1 MILRKLAPIIA
12 IFALGAGV
20 ITGSI
25 LGTQLRTKNEL
36 LKHEQEVVKDKGYE
50 ILKHETNYDDL
61 HKRYDHVKANYD
73 NLGQQWEMIK
83 DQRDNLREE
92 NKRLRN
98 QLISRGK
105 KRSLSTRR
113 RAYGR
118 APAGISRRRSLA
130 EIAQDETGGC
140 ANPYTCK
147 NPYSSASGKWQ
158 FTNQTWTSVTGLPGP
173 ASAYPPA
180 VQDAAA
186 QKLYA
191 IAGDQP

>member
-73 NLGQQWEMIK
+73 NLGK
-83 DQRDNLREE
+83 NYLNYREE
-92 NKRLRN
+92 KERLENENQRLRN

-118 APAGISRRRSLA
+118 APAGISREA
-130 EIAQDETGGC
+130 VYGG
-140 ANPYTCK
+140 
-147 NPYSSASGKWQ
+147 
-158 FTNQTWTSVTGLPGP
+158 
-173 ASAYPPA
+173 
-180 VQDAAA
+180 
-186 QKLYA
+186 
-191 IAGDQP
+191 

>member
-1 MILRKLAPIIA
+1 MVLRKLAPIVA
-12 IFALGAGV
+12 IFALGTGV

-25 LGTQLRTKNEL
+25 LGNQLRVKNEL
-36 LKHEQEVVKDKGYE
+36 LKHEREVAKDKAYE
-50 ILKHETNYDDL
+50 IIKHETNYDDL

-92 NKRLRN
+92 NQRLRN

-118 APAGISRRRSLA
+118 ASAGISRR
-130 EIAQDETGGC
+130 
-140 ANPYTCK
+140 
-147 NPYSSASGKWQ
+147 
-158 FTNQTWTSVTGLPGP
+158 
-173 ASAYPPA
+173 A
-180 VQDAAA
+180 V
-186 QKLYA
+186 Y
-191 IAGDQP
+191 G